1 VEHDDV
7 AFLMRF
13 DSDAAF
19 AEVIA
24 SAVSMDHAMAL
35 ATQYGFAITPDVLT
49 RAATSRRDSGDGV
62 PRPSMDGTHEHV
74 RAEDFGE
81 Y

>member
-1 VEHDDV
+1 MEHDDV
-7 AFLMRF
+7 AFLTRF

-19 AEVIA
+19 AEVIS
-24 SAVSMDHAMAL
+24 SAASMDHALAL
-35 ATQYGFAITPDVLT
+35 ATRYGFAITPDVLI
-49 RAATSRRDSGDGV
+49 RAAMPFRDSGERTPPPGADG
-62 PRPSMDGTHEHV
+62 PHEHV